1 MRRQKSPVVKII
13 SKRVEGSLLPARA
26 IAYRRNGS
34 RLEAGGKFL
43 RTATVSL
50 YALMTGDRLLPSG
63 IVKKLT
69 EKRIKV
75 QKSILEVL

>member
-1 MRRQKSPVVKII
+1 MKKQKSPVVKII
-13 SKRVEGSLLPARA
+13 SKKVEDSLLPARV

-50 YALMTGDRLLPSG
+50 YALITGDRLLPSD
-63 IVKKLT
+63 IAKKLK

-75 QKSILEVL
+75 HTSVLEVL